1 MLFVIHWI
9 HRHAVHTYRATSS
22 TTFRPT
28 TAGITLVELT
38 VSMTILAM
46 LMIGV
51 IAVLIQSRR
60 LTEGSIYQNSATT
73 IVQGYIEQM
82 KNMELS
88 DLPYY
93 TSAGV
98 LVPGSGTTADTSLPY
113 YNYTSD
119 TPVNGPKSGCTANN
133 DISTRLDE
141 ANRDPLFIS
150 SGTPPDTST
159 IIPGAAAP
167 SGVIDNVKL
176 IDINHSDNK
185 SDDLQLRLWVW
196 VQDMTGSG
204 INATTVR
211 SITIIYQWRVKDGTR
226 FRYSLGSV
234 RTIRSNVPTF

>member
-1 MLFVIHWI
+1 
-9 HRHAVHTYRATSS
+9 VHTNRIPPSAVSRSS
-22 TTFRPT
+22 
-28 TAGITLVELT
+28 TAGITLVEIT

-46 LMIGV
+46 IMTGV
-51 IAVLIQSRR
+51 IAVLVQSRR
-60 LTEGSIYQNSATT
+60 LTEGSIAQNSATT

-93 TSAGV
+93 TSSGT
-98 LVPGSGTTADTSLPY
+98 LMPGSGTTADATLPY
-113 YNYTSD
+113 YNYTSNSLV
-119 TPVNGPKSGCTANN
+119 TGPKAGCTASN

-141 ANRDPLFIS
+141 TNKDPLFIS

-159 IIPGAAAP
+159 ITPGAAAP
-167 SGVIDNVKL
+167 SGVVDNVKL
-176 IDINHSDNK
+176 IDINDTDDN

-204 INATTVR
+204 ISATTVR
-211 SITIIYQWRVKDGTR
+211 SITIIYQWRVKDGAR

-234 RTIRSNVPTF
+234 RTIRSDVPTF